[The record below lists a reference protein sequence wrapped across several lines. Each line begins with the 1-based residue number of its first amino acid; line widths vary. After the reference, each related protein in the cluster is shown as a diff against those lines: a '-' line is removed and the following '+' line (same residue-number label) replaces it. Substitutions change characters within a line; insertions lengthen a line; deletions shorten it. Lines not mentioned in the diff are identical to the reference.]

1 MVSPFGHDIFD
12 NLNLWLTPFE
22 VDPVL
27 NSRAMPLTRL
37 QDDGKVVANKYN
49 INFGPNMPWSTYCLS
64 TTTFKTRTFPDGG
77 KIEPPSPQ
85 LLALQAACAQ
95 IAQMSGAVGP
105 LREAFRESILETE
118 SPSTAQK
125 LFLALRKAK
134 FPRPT
139 RT

>member
-1 MVSPFGHDIFD
+1 MIVSPFGHDVFD

-49 INFGPNMPWSTYCLS
+49 INLGPDMTSSTFCLS
-64 TTTFKTRTFPDGG
+64 TTTFKTYTFPDGG

-85 LLALQAACAQ
+85 LLALQAACAH
-95 IAQMSGAVGP
+95 IAQMSGAVGQ
-105 LREAFRESILETE
+105 LRGAFRESISETE
-118 SPSTAQK
+118 SPSTAQNS
-125 LFLALRKAK
+125 FLR
-134 FPRPT
+134 
-139 RT
+139 